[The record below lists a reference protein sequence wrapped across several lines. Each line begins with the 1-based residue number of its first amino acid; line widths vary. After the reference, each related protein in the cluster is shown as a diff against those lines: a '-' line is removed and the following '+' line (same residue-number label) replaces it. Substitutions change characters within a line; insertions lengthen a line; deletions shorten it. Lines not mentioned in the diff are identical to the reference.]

1 MSFAEFISY
10 GFVQRALIS
19 GILVALITAMLGVF
33 LVLKRLSLIG
43 DSLSHIALS
52 GVAAGLILNVTP
64 IFCALPIVMLSSL
77 GIFKLSKNK
86 KIYADSALGIVSSA
100 GIALGLI
107 IAALAGGFN
116 TDLMGF
122 LFGNILTVSP
132 AETILSIV
140 IFLVVVACLYF
151 FYNALIATV
160 FDEHFAKTAGV
171 DTDKIN
177 ILLVLLSAVVVVLA
191 VKTVGIML
199 VSALIIIPP
208 TSALQI
214 AKKFKSVLI
223 YACAFSVFATI
234 GGVYLS
240 FLFNLPPSAL
250 IIILNLIILA
260 VCGLIKYAKTRKLNK
275 RA

>member
-19 GILVALITAMLGVF
+19 GVLVALITAMLGVF

-43 DSLSHIALS
+43 DSLSHVALS
-52 GVAAGLILNVTP
+52 GVAVGLLLNITP
-64 IFCALPIVMLSSL
+64 VFCALPIVMLSSL
-77 GIFKLSKNK
+77 GIYKISKNK
-86 KIYADSALGIVSSA
+86 KIYTDSALGIVSSA

-107 IAALAGGFN
+107 VAALAGGFN

-132 AETILSIV
+132 SEMILSIIIFVAV
-140 IFLVVVACLYF
+140 IACLYF
-151 FYNALIATV
+151 FYNSLIATV
-160 FDEHFAKTAGV
+160 FDENFAKTAGV
-171 DTDKIN
+171 NVEKIN

-191 VKTVGIML
+191 VKTAGIML

-214 AKKFKSVLI
+214 AKKFRSVLI
-223 YACAFSVFATI
+223 YACAFSVFATVAGI
-234 GGVYLS
+234 YLS

-250 IIILNLIILA
+250 IIILNLIILS
-260 VCGLIKYAKTRKLNK
+260 VCALIKYGKTRKLN
-275 RA
+275 

>member
-64 IFCALPIVMLSSL
+64 VFCALPIVMLSSL
-77 GIFKLSKNK
+77 GIFKLSKNN
-86 KIYADSALGIVSSA
+86 KIYSDSALGIISSA

-132 AETILSIV
+132 AE
-140 IFLVVVACLYF
+140 
-151 FYNALIATV
+151 
-160 FDEHFAKTAGV
+160 
-171 DTDKIN
+171 
-177 ILLVLLSAVVVVLA
+177 
-191 VKTVGIML
+191 
-199 VSALIIIPP
+199 
-208 TSALQI
+208 
-214 AKKFKSVLI
+214 
-223 YACAFSVFATI
+223 
-234 GGVYLS
+234 
-240 FLFNLPPSAL
+240 LF
-250 IIILNLIILA
+250 
-260 VCGLIKYAKTRKLNK
+260 
-275 RA
+275 